1 MRKTLINKF
10 KTFAMLSAFVILFSS
25 CDDSTSANEENS
37 ALKKEIA
44 GYWELYRTCVEY
56 NNNGNVHYCDDG
68 ISMTSATDNILV
80 QFNKLDSIT
89 NLIQVSYYTNIPK
102 SDNTAA
108 WISSKTYS
116 FPHWVIY
123 QRDYIQYIESIKEIE
138 IEITEINPLKGIWTE
153 RIYDSSFTTLN
164 IFRKIEFSGK
174 RYISNYQTNNKK
186 VG

>member
-1 MRKTLINKF
+1 MRNTLINKF

-25 CDDSTSANEENS
+25 CDDSTSASEENS
-37 ALKKEIA
+37 ALKKDII
-44 GYWELYRTCVEY
+44 GDWKIYRTCVEY
-56 NNNGNVHYCDDG
+56 NNYDSVDYSDDLLTKVG
-68 ISMTSATDNILV
+68 TTDSIGFSI
-80 QFNKLDSIT
+80 QKLDSISNIVHIYWYNVF
-89 NLIQVSYYTNIPK
+89 NLIEY
-102 SDNTAA
+102 TAA

>member
-1 MRKTLINKF
+1 MRNTIINKF

-68 ISMTSATDNILV
+68 ISMTGATDNILV

-123 QRDYIQYIESIKEIE
+123 QRRDVPYIESIRELE
-138 IEITEINPLKGIWTE
+138 IEITEINPMKGTWTE
-153 RIYDSSFTTLN
+153 RVYDSSFTKVK
-164 IFRKIEFSGK
+164 IFRKIELIGK
-174 RYISNYQTNNKK
+174 KYVNKPSTTNKK